1 MNLPIHED
9 EDSQQAGS
17 SSSVAHTNTYPLT
30 IWDLEESPVPDVG
43 PGKFFEWRLG
53 QAGRRAELYHSR
65 DKRRLRFLSR
75 TEITYIRN
83 MLLQL
88 VRKLYLKTDEEVSV
102 SELIDLA
109 ESITFDQLNDYPV
122 PSRYWQSIRG
132 IRDYYC
138 YDGETL
144 PESYDT
150 AYHFAWHM
158 AREEN
163 FALRRRWADA
173 YELAYGLTIDEVASE
188 GNSPWGELPDAS
200 GPFN

>member
-1 MNLPIHED
+1 MI
-9 EDSQQAGS
+9 
-17 SSSVAHTNTYPLT
+17 YLT
-30 IWDLEESPVPDVG
+30 SET
-43 PGKFFEWRLG
+43 
-53 QAGRRAELYHSR
+53 QSR

-132 IRDYYC
+132 IRDVSISPFVLYY
-138 YDGETL
+138 
-144 PESYDT
+144 
-150 AYHFAWHM
+150 
-158 AREEN
+158 
-163 FALRRRWADA
+163 
-173 YELAYGLTIDEVASE
+173 
-188 GNSPWGELPDAS
+188 
-200 GPFN
+200 